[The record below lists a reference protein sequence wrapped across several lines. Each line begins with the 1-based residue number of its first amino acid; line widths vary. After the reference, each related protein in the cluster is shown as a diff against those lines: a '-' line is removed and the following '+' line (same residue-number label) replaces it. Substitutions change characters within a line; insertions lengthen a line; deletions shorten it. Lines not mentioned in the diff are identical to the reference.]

1 MKPVI
6 AVVAGGYSS
15 ENTVSLQ
22 SAAGLLSFIDK
33 DQYDV
38 YEVILTRE
46 NWQVVI
52 SKDEQLPINKNDFS
66 FIHGNKKIKFD
77 FAYITIHG
85 TPGED
90 GLLQGYFDM
99 TGIPYSNCGVL
110 ASALTFNKFT
120 CNQYLKIYGVKVAES
135 ILLRE
140 GQTISS
146 KEVKEKIGFPC
157 FIKSNVGGSS
167 FGMTKVKTEAEV
179 QPAIAL
185 AFKEGPEVMIEAF
198 MQGTEVTCGIY
209 KTKMKSVVL
218 PVTEVVP
225 HNEFFDFDAK
235 YHGQVDEITPARISR
250 ELTER
255 IQQLTSTLYDILNC
269 KGLVRID
276 YIITKGDVINLLEV
290 NTTPGMTPTS
300 FIPQQVRAAGLQMKD
315 VLSDIIN
322 NELK

>member
-120 CNQYLKIYGVKVAES
+120 CNQYLKSYGVKVAES

-225 HNEFFDFDAK
+225 HNEFFDFNAK

>member
-6 AVVAGGYSS
+6 AIVAGGYSS

-33 DQYDV
+33 DRYRV
-38 YEVILTRE
+38 YRVVLTQQ

-52 SKDEQLPINKNDFS
+52 SENEQVSVNKDDFS
-66 FIHGNKKIKFD
+66 FMYDNEKIKFD

-99 TGIPYSNCGVL
+99 LGIPYSNCGVL
-110 ASALTFNKFT
+110 SSALTFNKFT
-120 CNQYLKIYGVKVAES
+120 CNQYLKSYGIKVAES
-135 ILLRE
+135 ILLRS

-146 KEVKEKIGFPC
+146 KAVKEKIGFPC

-167 FGMTKVKTEAEV
+167 FGMTKAKTEAEV

-185 AFKEGPEVMIEAF
+185 AFKEGAEVMIEAF

-209 KTKMKSVVL
+209 KTKAKSVVL

-235 YHGQVDEITPARISR
+235 YHGQVDEITPARISQ

-255 IQQLTSTLYDILNC
+255 IQQLTSVLYDILNC

-276 YIITKGDVINLLEV
+276 YILTEGDTINLLEV
-290 NTTPGMTPTS
+290 NTTPGMTTTS
-300 FIPQQVRAAGLQMKD
+300 FIPQQVLAAGLQMKD
-315 VLSDIIN
+315 VLSDIID
-322 NELK
+322 NELN

>member
-22 SAAGLLSFIDK
+22 SAAGILSFIDK

-38 YEVILTRE
+38 YKVILTRE
-46 NWQVVI
+46 KWQVVI
-52 SKDEQLPINKNDFS
+52 SKDEQLPINKDDFS
-66 FIHGNKKIKFD
+66 FICGNKKIKFD

-99 TGIPYSNCGVL
+99 IGIPYSNCGVL

-120 CNQYLKIYGVKVAES
+120 CNQYLKSYGVKVAES

-140 GQTISS
+140 GHSISS

-209 KTKMKSVVL
+209 KTKTKLVVL

-235 YHGQVDEITPARISR
+235 YHGQVDEITPARIFR

-322 NELK
+322 DELK

>member
-120 CNQYLKIYGVKVAES
+120 CNQYLKSYGVKVAES

-167 FGMTKVKTEAEV
+167 FGMTKVKTEEEV

>member
-235 YHGQVDEITPARISR
+235 YHGQVDEITPARIPR

>member
-120 CNQYLKIYGVKVAES
+120 CNQYLKSYGVKVAES

>member
-6 AVVAGGYSS
+6 AIVAGGYSS

-22 SAAGLLSFIDK
+22 SAAGILSFIDK

-52 SKDEQLPINKNDFS
+52 SKNEQFPVNKDDFS
-66 FIHGNKKIKFD
+66 FIYGNKKIKFD

-85 TPGED
+85 APGED

-99 TGIPYSNCGVL
+99 IGIPYSNCGVL

-120 CNQYLKIYGVKVAES
+120 CNQYLKSFGVKVAES

-146 KEVKEKIGFPC
+146 KEVKDKIGFPC

-209 KTKMKSVVL
+209 KTKTKSVVL

-269 KGLVRID
+269 EGLVRID

-300 FIPQQVRAAGLQMKD
+300 FIPQQVRAASLQMKD